1 MSLYGVTKT
10 EQKAKV
16 KAGAVYIATCD
27 EYRYGAI
34 AVGTTEAQ
42 ARRLCI
48 AKVRKNF
55 APGFT
60 ASTETIDSGVRVYLL
75 APGETETT

>member
-1 MSLYGVTKT
+1 MSLYGMTKA
-10 EQKAKV
+10 EEKAKV
-16 KAGAVYIATCD
+16 KAGAVYIARCN
-27 EYRYGAI
+27 EYKYGAI

-55 APGFT
+55 APGFNRP
-60 ASTETIDSGVRVYLL
+60 TEEINDGVRVYLL
-75 APGETETT
+75 APGEVDDL